1 MKNKEN
7 SKQNSEIGNLI
18 SLIPYLKPY
27 KKDIF
32 LVVVAL
38 IVTTAMILFLGKAI
52 QHLIDLGFVSG
63 ENNHLSLIL
72 GIFVLA
78 VLILA
83 IAGYFRSS
91 LIHTVGEKVVT
102 DLRRDVYSHIIKVS
116 SEFFEI
122 TKTGDVIS
130 RLTVDTTLLYNII
143 SSSISFF
150 IRNLLLFIGGIAFL
164 FLTSP
169 KLTLVSIG
177 IIPIAIA
184 PIILMGKKIRALS
197 KQSQESIA
205 NVGSHIEESVSG
217 IKTIQSYLC
226 EEKETKNFDKYLKN
240 SLEVALKRIKIRSL
254 MVALVIIFAF
264 GSIATV
270 LLVGGNE
277 VISGRL
283 SSGTLSSFIFYAIL
297 TATSLVSIS
306 QITSQLQTAGGATS
320 RLFELLNIKSPVIEI
335 ERPEKLNNLD
345 EIKIKFEDV
354 DFYYPSRKDT
364 LAVKNFNLEIQPR
377 EKISIVGP
385 SGSGKS
391 TLLQLL
397 MRFYDVSSG
406 SILINDQNISNLGL
420 KDLRN
425 LFSYI
430 SQDSFIFSGTVF
442 ENIAYADNNVSR
454 EQVEKIIAENEALS
468 FINDLPLKL
477 DSFVGEKGI
486 KLSGGEKQRIAIA
499 RAIVKNSPILL
510 LDEATSA
517 LDNKN
522 EQIIHLA
529 IANISRDKTVI
540 AIAHKLSSVIQ
551 SDRIIFI
558 KNGEIIESGSHKE
571 LIKQNGLYAKM
582 YEFELSGLNVG

>member
-7 SKQNSEIGNLI
+7 QKQHSEIGNLI
-18 SLIPYLKPY
+18 ELIPYLKPY

-32 LVVVAL
+32 LVIIAL
-38 IVTTAMILFLGKAI
+38 IITTAMILFLGKAI

-63 ENNHLSLIL
+63 ENNHLSIIL
-72 GIFVLA
+72 GIFILA
-78 VLILA
+78 IVILA

-91 LIHTVGEKVVT
+91 LIHNVGEKVVT

-122 TKTGDVIS
+122 TKIGDVIS

-150 IRNLLLFIGGIAFL
+150 IRNFLLFIGGIIFL
-164 FLTSP
+164 FVTSP
-169 KLTLVSIG
+169 KLTLISIG

-184 PIILMGKKIRALS
+184 PVMIMGKKIRGLS
-197 KQSQESIA
+197 NQSQAAIA

-217 IKTIQSYLC
+217 IKTIQSYIC
-226 EEKETKNFDKYLKN
+226 EEKEIRNFDKYLRT
-240 SLEVALKRIKIRSL
+240 SLDIALKRIKMRSL
-254 MVALVIIFAF
+254 LVALVIIFAF

-277 VISGRL
+277 VISGRM
-283 SSGTLSSFIFYAIL
+283 SSGTLSSFIFYAVL

-306 QITSQLQTAGGATS
+306 QITSQLQTAGGATA
-320 RLFELLNIKSPVIEI
+320 RLFELLSIKSPVTEI
-335 ERPEKLNNLD
+335 ERPEKLTNLN

-354 DFYYPSRKDT
+354 NFCYPSRKDN
-364 LAVKNFNLEIQPR
+364 LAVKNFNLEIKPQ
-377 EKISIVGP
+377 EKISLVGS

-391 TLLQLL
+391 TLFQLL
-397 MRFYDVSSG
+397 MRFYDVNSG
-406 SILINDQNISNLGL
+406 SILINDHNISNLAI
-420 KDLRN
+420 KDLRD

-454 EQVEKIIAENEALS
+454 EQVEKIIAENEALA

-486 KLSGGEKQRIAIA
+486 KLSGGEKQRISIA
-499 RAIVKNSPILL
+499 RAIIKDSPILL

-522 EQIIHLA
+522 EQIIHKA
-529 IANISRDKTVI
+529 IADIAENKTVI
-540 AIAHKLSSVIQ
+540 AIAHKLSSVLQ

-558 KNGEIIESGSHKE
+558 KNGEIVEWGNHKE
-571 LIKQNGLYAKM
+571 LIKQDGLYAKM
-582 YEFELSGLNVG
+582 YEFELSGLKS